1 MHVPHALTYVE
12 ECRPAT
18 TSAAAAT
25 TTTAPVAMSSVG
37 FGGFQ
42 WVP

>member
-18 TSAAAAT
+18 TSAAA